1 MVGRPEP
8 KGLFSPQ
15 VDPPKI
21 RRVVTNMNR
30 YRTLL
35 HPLAAGL
42 SLSTMTGLFFACSS
56 MRAEAPTP
64 NSYRASKDA
73 VGATPA
79 KAGPAEADEA
89 FALDGARGES
99 AVPVQVTETRVLRQP
114 PSPAVRIAPSKQP
127 APRNSAVSSANK
139 PKSESKP
146 DRKRTGRRAAPVSP
160 PPAWVQQGGSAPGG
174 DFEARE
180 SRINDFTETNQ
191 DHLSTF
197 AVDVDTAAYSIAR
210 RTLRSN
216 RMPTPSLV
224 RIEEMV
230 NYFQYAYTP
239 PQSDR
244 ELFTIQADGTA
255 SPIHGNR
262 HILRVGIQAKQV
274 SAQARKP
281 INLVFLVDTSGSMSG
296 RDKLELTKKA
306 LSFAVDQLDDRDRVA
321 ITTYAGGV
329 RLVLPPTSGA
339 QKAKIKSALNRLRS
353 GGGTAMNS
361 GLKLAYQQAS
371 GMLSDDSV
379 TRIIVCSDGDA
390 NIGRSSPT
398 QILESIKGYVSE
410 GVLLSTIG
418 FGHGNYKDAMM
429 EKLANR
435 GNGNY
440 YYVDSER
447 QAERVFARD
456 LFKMVLDVAQDVK
469 IQVDMNPEA
478 VAAYRLI
485 GYENRDVA
493 DRDFRNDAV
502 DAGEIG
508 SGHQVTA
515 LYEVIL
521 TEAPAKRLATVRVR
535 AKQPRGTVAKEASFD
550 VATDRVTGGFD
561 EAPEDLRFATA
572 VMGGSE
578 LLRHSPHSEGW
589 TYAEVIKI
597 ISGTRPYEAPDR
609 AEFLSLM
616 KKAAHLSGESPAMAN
631 R

>member
-1 MVGRPEP
+1 
-8 KGLFSPQ
+8 
-15 VDPPKI
+15 
-21 RRVVTNMNR
+21 MNR

-42 SLSTMTGLFFACSS
+42 SLSTMAGLFFACSS
-56 MRAEAPTP
+56 MRAEAPALEP
-64 NSYRASKDA
+64 HAASKDA
-73 VGATPA
+73 VQMVPAEVPQTETHKAFAYDDKSADTAAAVDVPATPVRA
-79 KAGPAEADEA
+79 
-89 FALDGARGES
+89 
-99 AVPVQVTETRVLRQP
+99 QP
-114 PSPAVRIAPSKQP
+114 RPPAVRIAAAKKP
-127 APRNSAVSSANK
+127 APRNSAVSSTGLASLGDVASGRPAQANK
-139 PKSESKP
+139 SRAKSTVA
-146 DRKRTGRRAAPVSP
+146 RKRAGRRAQPAST

-174 DFEARE
+174 DFESRE
-180 SRINDFTETNQ
+180 SRINDFKETSQ

-197 AVDVDTAAYSIAR
+197 AIDVDTAAYSIAR
-210 RTLRSN
+210 RTLQSS

-224 RIEEMV
+224 RIEEV
-230 NYFQYAYTP
+230 LNYFQYDYAAPT
-239 PQSDR
+239 SDR

-262 HILRVGIQAKQV
+262 HILRVGIQAKAV
-274 SAQARKP
+274 SDQARKP

-296 RDKLELTKKA
+296 RDKLELTKKSLA
-306 LSFAVDQLDDRDRVA
+306 FAVDQLDDRDRVA

-329 RLVLPPTSGA
+329 RLILPPTSGS
-339 QKAKIKSALNRLRS
+339 QKAKIKSALSRLRS

-361 GLKLAYQQAS
+361 GLKLAYKQAS
-371 GMLSDDSV
+371 AMLSDDSV

-390 NIGRSSPT
+390 NIGRSSPS
-398 QILESIKGYVSE
+398 QILQSVKGYVSE

-440 YYVDSER
+440 YYVDSVR

-456 LFKMVLDVAQDVK
+456 FFKMVLDVAQDVK

-485 GYENRDVA
+485 GYENRNVA

-521 TEAPAKRLATVRVR
+521 TEAPAERLATVRVR
-535 AKQPRGTVAKEASFD
+535 AKQPRGRVAKEASFT
-550 VATDRVTGGFD
+550 VGTSMVTGAFAK
-561 EAPEDLRFATA
+561 APEDLRFATA
-572 VMGGSE
+572 VMGGAE
-578 LLRHSPHSEGW
+578 LLRGSPHAEGW
-589 TYAEVIKI
+589 TYGQVIKI
-597 ISGTRPYEAPDR
+597 ISGTRPYDAPDR

-616 KKAAHLSGESPAMAN
+616 KKAAHLSGESRPMAT